1 MSRKRTA
8 NEILKYIEEAYDKS
22 WLASTDSS
30 SDPEIEMKRL
40 DAMYCIMNAYPDI
53 PDRGYTVWECG
64 YLSGVLGALR
74 WVMGEE
80 REFTDI

>member
-8 NEILKYIEEAYDKS
+8 REILKYIEETYDKV
-22 WLASTDSS
+22 WLSSTNSS
-30 SDPEIEMKRL
+30 NDPDIETRRL
-40 DAMYCIMNAYPDI
+40 DAIYRIKSAYPEI

-80 REFTDI
+80 REYSDI

>member
-8 NEILKYIEEAYDKS
+8 KEILKYIEEAYDKV
-22 WLASTDSS
+22 WLSSTSSS
-30 SDPEIEMKRL
+30 SDPTIEMKRL
-40 DAMYCIMNAYPDI
+40 DEMYRIKNEYPDI

-74 WVMGEE
+74 WVMGEDKE
-80 REFTDI
+80 YSDI

>member
-8 NEILKYIEEAYDKS
+8 NEILKYIEETFDKA
-22 WLASTDSS
+22 WLAGTNSS
-30 SDPEIEMKRL
+30 SDPDIELKRL
-40 DAMYCIMNAYPDI
+40 EAMERIRNAYPDI
-53 PDRGYTVWECG
+53 PDRGYTVWEVG

-80 REFTDI
+80 REYSDI

>member
-8 NEILKYIEEAYDKS
+8 KEILEYIEEAYDKV
-22 WLASTDSS
+22 WLTSTNSS
-30 SDPEIEMKRL
+30 GDPSIEMKRL
-40 DAMYCIMNAYPDI
+40 DEIYRIKNAYPDI
-53 PDRGYTVWECG
+53 PEGGYTVWECG

-80 REFTDI
+80 KEYSDI

>member
-1 MSRKRTA
+1 MGRKRTA
-8 NEILKYIEEAYDKS
+8 KEILNYIEETYDKV
-22 WLASTDSS
+22 WLTSTNSSNDPDIEAS
-30 SDPEIEMKRL
+30 RL
-40 DAMYCIMNAYPDI
+40 DAIDRIKSAYPNI

-80 REFTDI
+80 REYTDI

>member
-8 NEILKYIEEAYDKS
+8 KEILKYIEETYDKV
-22 WLASTDSS
+22 WLTSTNSS
-30 SDPEIEMKRL
+30 SDPDIESKRL
-40 DAMYCIMNAYPDI
+40 DAMQRIRNAYPDI

-80 REFTDI
+80 KEYSDI

>member
-8 NEILKYIEEAYDKS
+8 KEILKYIEETYDKV
-22 WLASTDSS
+22 WLAGTNSS
-30 SDPEIEMKRL
+30 SDPDIETKRL
-40 DAMYCIMNAYPDI
+40 DAMYRIQNAYPDI

-74 WVMGEE
+74 WVMGED
-80 REFTDI
+80 REYSDI